1 MGAARLGG
9 QTMLDERTSIGLG
22 ARTLRQGSP
31 QRRHAARAILRV
43 VKIVELGHLVLYVRD
58 IDASAAFYTNVL
70 GFRPVIDRP
79 PGQRG
84 VMYRTGSDR
93 THHEL
98 LIIEGAPDSAPL
110 VAGARLGLF
119 HFGLKIGDSDAELI
133 EGAAELRAAGVEITA
148 AVNHG
153 ATKSLYVADP
163 DGNEIEL
170 YVDVPG
176 VDWRSDPTVINK
188 FEPIEI

>member
-1 MGAARLGG
+1 M
-9 QTMLDERTSIGLG
+9 
-22 ARTLRQGSP
+22 
-31 QRRHAARAILRV
+31 
-43 VKIVELGHLVLYVRD
+43 KIVELGHLVLYVRD
-58 IDASAAFYTNVL
+58 IDASAAFYTEVL

-84 VMYRTGSDR
+84 VMYRTKSDR

-110 VAGARLGLF
+110 AAGPRLGLF

-133 EGAAELRAAGVEITA
+133 DAAAELRAAGVEITA

-163 DGNEIEL
+163 DGNENEL

-176 VDWRSDPTVINK
+176 VDWRSDPTVINRY
-188 FEPIEI
+188 EPIEI

>member
-1 MGAARLGG
+1 MV
-9 QTMLDERTSIGLG
+9 
-22 ARTLRQGSP
+22 
-31 QRRHAARAILRV
+31 RANLCD

-58 IDASAAFYTNVL
+58 IDASAAFYTDVL

-84 VMYRTGSDR
+84 VMYRTASDR

-98 LIIEGAPDSAPL
+98 LIVEGAPDWAP
-110 VAGARLGLF
+110 VAVGDRLGLF
-119 HFGLKIGDSDAELI
+119 HFGLKIGDSDAELN
-133 EGAAELRAAGVEITA
+133 EAAAELRTAGVEITS
-148 AVNHG
+148 AVDHG
-153 ATKSLYVADP
+153 ATRSLYVADP

-170 YVDVPG
+170 YIDVAG

-188 FEPIEI
+188 YEPIQL